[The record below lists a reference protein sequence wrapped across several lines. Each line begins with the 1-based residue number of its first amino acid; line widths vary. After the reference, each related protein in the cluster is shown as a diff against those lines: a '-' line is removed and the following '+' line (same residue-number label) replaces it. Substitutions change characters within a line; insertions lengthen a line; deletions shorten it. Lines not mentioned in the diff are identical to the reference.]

1 MKRIVSIALSFLLIF
16 TLLSTEMSTI
26 AVYATDGGITGIT
39 GDCRWNLEGTLLV
52 ISGNGKMGDYNPDAY
67 MASTAPWRSFKITQ
81 VIIQKGVT
89 SIGDYAFDDCKK
101 LTSITIPDSV
111 NVIGFYAFGDCTA
124 LATITLPDSVTN
136 IGQGAFSGCTNLTE
150 ITIPN
155 GVKRINGNT
164 FWGCTKLAYITIPDA
179 VTSVGE
185 GAFSDTLW
193 LSNQPDGVVYA
204 GKVAY
209 TCKGTYPSV
218 ISLREGT
225 TEIAGRAFWG
235 CTELE
240 CIILPDSVENIGYMA
255 FSDCTGLAS
264 IAVSNDNPVYYAENN
279 CLIEKATNK
288 LVFGCKN
295 SVIPDEVTGIS
306 DCAFFGCTGLETITI
321 PEGVTSIGDSAFF
334 GCTGLKTV
342 NFNAVN
348 CITMGEVVSGNA
360 AYSMASFDGCPNL
373 QTVNFGKA
381 VTSIP
386 SYAFYGCT
394 GLTEVIIPESVKNI
408 DDFAFCGCTGLTD
421 IIIPENVKDIGRGA
435 FRGCTGLHSVSISGA
450 HVDGTSI
457 GKSAF
462 SECRGLEEVTI
473 GENVTSIGDNAFE
486 YCTRLK
492 TIRFDA
498 LNCSTMGMNTSDG
511 RDLTAFKNCTS
522 VWTLII
528 GEGVTTISPYAFFG
542 CRPLTTII
550 MPKSLKTIGDRALYT
565 PNNIQD
571 VWYAGSENDRENI
584 DMGTSAY
591 FLTMAKWHYNTC
603 KEEHTYSG
611 VCDTTCNACDWT
623 RNAVPHTY
631 DNACDEICNVCG
643 EKRTVPGHNYTLN
656 GGYTCDICKRSKTPE
671 IPTVESKTA
680 DGFTLV
686 ATEGFEYSLDG
697 VVWQKSN
704 VFSNLTPGKTYTVYQ
719 RVAEFETGYASEAS
733 EGTVVRLCT
742 LGDLD
747 GDEEITDWD
756 GVLLARYLAGWN
768 VNVSNAD
775 ALDIDGDGEITDWD
789 GVLLDRY
796 LAGWDIKI
804 S

>member
-26 AVYATDGGITGIT
+26 VVYAAVGGVT
-39 GDCRWNLEGTLLV
+39 GDCKWSIEGTTLV
-52 ISGNGKMGDYNPDAY
+52 ISGNGKMGDYNSDAY
-67 MASTAPWRSFKITQ
+67 VASTAPWRSSNITQ

-89 SIGDYAFDDCKK
+89 SIGDYAFDGCKK
-101 LTSITIPDSV
+101 LTNITVPDSV
-111 NVIGFYAFGDCTA
+111 NVIGLDAFRDCTA
-124 LATITLPDSVTN
+124 LATITLPNSVTN
-136 IGQGAFSGCTNLTE
+136 IGQGAFSGCTNLSE

-204 GKVAY
+204 GKVSY

-225 TEIAGRAFWG
+225 TEITGRTFCG

-240 CIILPDSVENIGYMA
+240 RIILPDSVENIGYMA

-295 SVIPDEVTGIS
+295 SVIPDEVTGIG
-306 DCAFFGCTGLETITI
+306 DCAFDGCTGLETITI

-342 NFNAVN
+342 NFNAIN
-348 CITMGEVVSGNA
+348 CITMGKVYVGIGIIDLVSFG
-360 AYSMASFDGCPNL
+360 DCTNL

-381 VTSIP
+381 VTNIP
-386 SYAFYGCT
+386 AYAFCECT
-394 GLTEVIIPESVKNI
+394 GLTDVIISENVKNI
-408 DDFAFCGCTGLTD
+408 GDFSFCGCTGLTN

-435 FRGCTGLHSVSISGA
+435 FRGCTGLHSVSIPGA
-450 HVDGTSI
+450 RVDGTSI
-457 GKSAF
+457 SNSAF

-486 YCTRLK
+486 DCTGLK
-492 TIRFDA
+492 TIHFNA
-498 LNCSTMGMNTSDG
+498 LNCSTMGMSVSDYSN
-511 RDLTAFKNCTS
+511 LAVFKNCTS
-522 VWTLII
+522 VRTLII
-528 GEGVTTISPYAFFG
+528 GEGVTTISPYAFYG
-542 CRPLTTII
+542 CRSLTTII
-550 MPKSLKTIGDRALYT
+550 IPESLKTIGDRALYT

-603 KEEHTYSG
+603 KAEHTYSG

-747 GDEEITDWD
+747 GDEEISDWD
-756 GVLLARYLAGWN
+756 GVLLARYLAGWD
-768 VNVSNAD
+768 VDISNAD

-804 S
+804 G

>member
-1 MKRIVSIALSFLLIF
+1 MKRIVSIALSFLLTF

-39 GDCRWNLEGTLLV
+39 GDCRWNLEGTTLV
-52 ISGNGKMGDYNPDAY
+52 ISGNGKMEDYNPYAY
-67 MASTAPWRSFKITQ
+67 VASTAPWQSSKITQ

-101 LTSITIPDSV
+101 LTSITIADSV
-111 NVIGFYAFGDCTA
+111 IAIGFYAFRDCTS
-124 LATITLPDSVTN
+124 LATITLPDSVIN

-155 GVKRINGNT
+155 GVKRINNDT

-218 ISLREGT
+218 ISLRGGT

-240 CIILPDSVENIGYMA
+240 HIILPASVENIGYMA
-255 FSDCTGLAS
+255 FSDCTGLAN

-295 SVIPDEVTGIS
+295 SVIPDEVTGIGN
-306 DCAFFGCTGLETITI
+306 CAFFGCTGLETITI
-321 PEGVTSIGDSAFF
+321 PEGVTSIGDDAFF

-373 QTVNFGKA
+373 RTVNFGKA
-381 VTSIP
+381 VTNIP
-386 SYAFYGCT
+386 AYAFYDCT
-394 GLTEVIIPESVKNI
+394 GLTDVIIPENVKNI
-408 DDFAFCGCTGLTD
+408 GDFSFCGCTGLTD

-435 FRGCTGLHSVSISGA
+435 FRGCTGLHSVSIPGA

-457 GKSAF
+457 GESAF
-462 SECRGLEEVTI
+462 SKCRGLEEVTI
-473 GENVTSIGDNAFE
+473 GENVTSIGGNAFE
-486 YCTRLK
+486 DCTGLK
-492 TIRFDA
+492 TIRFNA
-498 LNCSTMGMNTSDG
+498 LNCSTMGMSVSDG

-550 MPKSLKTIGDRALYT
+550 MPKSLKMIGDRALYT
-565 PNNIQD
+565 PSNIQD

-697 VVWQKSN
+697 GVWQKSN

-768 VNVSNAD
+768 VNISNAD